1 MKTEQVKTLVLR
13 VLDSIPEPYSHHI
26 IGEVFFRIENDS
38 SLLGEY
44 DRLCEVL
51 GRDVVNNWGGRWI
64 ARRLGKVGERQVR
77 SKLSSLIRSYSILGT
92 DLVVPTTEAEAK
104 KQMSD

>member
-1 MKTEQVKTLVLR
+1 MKTEQVKTLMLR
-13 VLDSIPEPYSHHI
+13 APDSIPEPYSHHI
-26 IGEVFFRIENDS
+26 IDEVFFRIENDS

-44 DRLCEVL
+44 ERLCEVL
-51 GRDVVNNWGGRWI
+51 GRDVVNSSGGRWI
-64 ARRLGKVGERQVR
+64 ARRLGKVSKRQVP
-77 SKLSSLIRSYSILGT
+77 SKLSSLIGSYSILDT